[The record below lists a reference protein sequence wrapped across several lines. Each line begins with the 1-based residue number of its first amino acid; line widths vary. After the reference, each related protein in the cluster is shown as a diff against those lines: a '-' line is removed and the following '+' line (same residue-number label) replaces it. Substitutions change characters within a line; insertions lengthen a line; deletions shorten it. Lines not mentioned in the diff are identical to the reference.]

1 MARAVEGGTIE
12 FVEIVFTARL
22 EKIPNSYFRM
32 LEHSNAVFFQKSRGG
47 SEVPKS
53 SSDPDFYCYVKTKAE
68 KNAFKQQKQSKI
80 SAKKQSKTTNGF
92 IYQRRVAQSSAL
104 EARPFTCHMGP

>member
-1 MARAVEGGTIE
+1 
-12 FVEIVFTARL
+12 
-22 EKIPNSYFRM
+22 M

-80 SAKKQSKTTNGF
+80 SAKKQSKTTNESILLEEPDDTDPRYARFAKPPEGF
-92 IYQRRVAQSSAL
+92 ELEKRPRQNLEKQRYNIYG
-104 EARPFTCHMGP
+104 FKYIID